1 MKDIDPQKLVETAAQ
16 VHANL
21 MAIRVLSEADDPDL
35 RSTAEIASG
44 TAGLI
49 NALIPVYIRQRRD
62 PSFMSV
68 KAIWQ
73 DLEKHAPTL
82 AQFVTTYRVNPAQ
95 ATPLIKPARNHLIAL
110 GIILYAI
117 LGCDNVRRALHGDLS
132 RPIIS
137 IGGPSE
143 DSGTLSEEEQT
154 MIRVQVR
161 INLDRLPDDIHAITA
176 NLRALTEEVK
186 SPPFNR
192 VTVAELIGPVL
203 NTIAEHVGLP
213 PRAIGS
219 DIMSS
224 RHWIG
229 IAAKECLERMLR
241 LYGATLRRPT
251 DGEALEKFKVSAVK
265 EMVAVFVTMRDIYLS
280 PDIQDAL
287 ANAMPDPT
295 PTKK

>member
-1 MKDIDPQKLVETAAQ
+1 MEDIDPRVLAETAAQ

-21 MAIRVLSEADDPDL
+21 MAIRVLSEAADPDL

-44 TAGLI
+44 TAKLI

-68 KAIWQ
+68 RAIWQ
-73 DLEKHAPTL
+73 DLEKHASPL
-82 AQFVTTYRVNPAQ
+82 AQFVTTYRVDPAQ
-95 ATPLIKPARNHLIAL
+95 AAPLIKPARNHLIAL

-154 MIRVQVR
+154 MIRVRVK
-161 INLDRLPDDIHAITA
+161 INLDRLAADIHAITV

-186 SPPFNR
+186 NPPFNR

-203 NTIAEHVGLP
+203 NTIAEHVSLP

-219 DIMSS
+219 DTMSS

-229 IAAKECLERMLR
+229 IAAKECLDRMLR
-241 LYGATLRRPT
+241 LYGATLKRPT
-251 DGEALEKFKVSAVK
+251 DGEALEQFKVSAAK
-265 EMVAVFVTMRDIYLS
+265 EMVAVFITMRDIYLA
-280 PDIQDAL
+280 PDIQQELADAD
-287 ANAMPDPT
+287 AQSDSNR
-295 PTKK
+295 